1 MTHIANHPD
10 TPTYK
15 LPRALTL
22 LATVGLFGLSNLALA
37 GAWVGN
43 EGTGYGKLGYAV
55 YDSSDYFGEI
65 ENFDNFKGVN
75 TSYYAE
81 RGVGNNIAIYGTLL
95 HQKLEQTDAS
105 NISRSANG
113 FGDTEVGMK
122 YQWWANPFVFSTSF
136 LVKLP
141 FLYHA
146 KEDFPLGNG
155 KEDYELKALIGKS
168 LNAYGYLGI
177 ELGYRLR
184 TGPATDQ
191 YRYLLEYGFSIG
203 KNLYLRTKLDGILN
217 AEKADGSTLTDANGV
232 NLSASPGYDLGKLE
246 ITAGWSFDKDANDR
260 QWGVELSFTPD
271 IYGENT
277 LKGQSV
283 QLGLTRVY

>member
-203 KNLYLRTKLDGILN
+203 KNLYLRMVLHLPMPT
-217 AEKADGSTLTDANGV
+217 ALTCRHHPA
-232 NLSASPGYDLGKLE
+232 
-246 ITAGWSFDKDANDR
+246 T
-260 QWGVELSFTPD
+260 T
-271 IYGENT
+271 
-277 LKGQSV
+277 
-283 QLGLTRVY
+283 